1 MEDIMEGKILRHVVL
16 FKFIEQTSQEKIEEI
31 ENAFISLKSK
41 IEIIKDIEW
50 GTDVSIEGISQGFT
64 HCFLVTFDSAEDRD
78 KYIPHPDHQA
88 FSNSLKPYLEK
99 VCVIDYWAKH

>member
-1 MEDIMEGKILRHVVL
+1 MEKKILRHVVI
-16 FKFIEQTSQEKIEEI
+16 FKFSDTASKESIVEI
-31 ENAFISLKSK
+31 EKSFINFKSK
-41 IEIIKDIEW
+41 IKIIIDFEW
-50 GTDVSIEGISQGFT
+50 GTNVSKEGLNEGFT